1 VSGITVSWTDI
12 KRQSGT
18 QTQETQDCLVAGT
31 YDKLQAEL
39 AILANSDEYTTFTN
53 GMQLPRTQISA
64 DALGGGVWKGSV
76 TWGTSQDNN
85 KKTPVIQFDTD
96 GGTQKITQS
105 LQTLGSYAFPLTD
118 VGGSPIGVSGTV
130 TNYNG
135 AIGVTKD
142 GVEGVEVTVPTFK
155 WTEKWWIPQSL
166 CNAPYLKTLEAATGL
181 TNLNAFRGF
190 NQGEVLFLG
199 ASGGGN
205 LGELWEVT
213 FKFSASTDDDNLTVG
228 SGAIQITGVNKPG
241 WAYMWIRYLDKVDP
255 TSKFAVK
262 VPQQANV
269 EQVYDQTDFAAFG
282 IPQGASLSPPS

>member
-1 VSGITVSWTDI
+1 MSGITVNWTDV

-39 AILANSDEYTTFTN
+39 AILAASDEYTTFTN
-53 GMQLPRTQISA
+53 GQQLPRTQISA

-76 TWGTSQDNN
+76 TWGTQQDNN

-105 LQTLGSYAFPLTD
+105 LQTLGSYIPATQTTTTD
-118 VGGSPIGVSGTV
+118 FG
-130 TNYNG
+130 G

-166 CNAPYLKTLEAATGL
+166 CNAPYLKTLEAATGT
-181 TNLNAFRGF
+181 TNQNSFRGF
-190 NQGEVLFLG
+190 GPGEVLFLG

-213 FKFSASTDDDNLTVG
+213 FKFSASTDDDNVTIG
-228 SGAIQITGVNKPG
+228 SGSNQITGISKPG
-241 WAYMWIRYLDKVDP
+241 WAYMWVQYLDKTDP
-255 TSKFAVK
+255 TSKFAAK
-262 VPQQANV
+262 VPRQANV
-269 EQVYDQTDFAAFG
+269 EKVYDQTDFATFG
-282 IPQGASLSPPS
+282 IPQGASISPPS